1 MNSLEVFYCFSTT
14 HCDTKR
20 YDLHVHVSNIEFLH
34 NSNSDSKIIYILS
47 YINSYL

>member
-20 YDLHVHVSNIEFLH
+20 YDLHVHVPNIEFLH
-34 NSNSDSKIIYILS
+34 NFTNF
-47 YINSYL
+47 INDIKRSTFLI